1 MRTMAA
7 GYLVALLSSGATV
20 VAQDA
25 KTTADTAKTTAD
37 TADTKVTAD
46 AGKVV
51 TMTGCVEIGGGT
63 SFVLTNI
70 TSEHQSEHGQPERKQ
85 VPSGAPYALV
95 GRKGLDLSPYI
106 LQKVELTGVV
116 VPAAT
121 TRDTDDKI
129 KIKETTTVAAKPDKT
144 SSKATTVKVAR
155 GETPQFIVASVKTLA
170 PGCQP

>member
-1 MRTMAA
+1 MRTIAA
-7 GYLVALLSSGATV
+7 AYLFALLSSGATV

-25 KTTADTAKTTAD
+25 KTTADTAKT

-70 TSEHQSEHGQPERKQ
+70 TSEQEHQSEHGQPERKQ
-85 VPSGAPYALV
+85 VPSGGPYALV

-129 KIKETTTVAAKPDKT
+129 KIKETTTVDAKPDKT

-155 GETPQFIVASVKTLA
+155 GATPQFLVASVKTLA